1 MYKNVYNYMHII
13 FNIYYIGTLYEYIS
27 WNVIMSWYDSHRR
40 ETPDLAAEELAKLK
54 AKPKEDYL
62 KEENVDAW
70 SKQQWKEVSNAFVS
84 TFILLTKATA
94 AQNEDA
100 LSYNSVRGLYY
111 LAVVFVRSIIINTHV
126 LYRYFLMYSI
136 LYSISMYNYTYSI
149 RYVT

>member
-1 MYKNVYNYMHII
+1 M
-13 FNIYYIGTLYEYIS
+13 
-27 WNVIMSWYDSHRR
+27 
-40 ETPDLAAEELAKLK
+40 AAEELAKLK

-84 TFILLTKATA
+84 TFLLLTKATA

-126 LYRYFLMYSI
+126 LYR
-136 LYSISMYNYTYSI
+136 
-149 RYVT
+149 